1 MDLIFELGGDMT
13 LVRFSGNNIAFST
26 SDSNFQRYTP
36 IEGLRLSRDG
46 ILKEFPD
53 LKKKNLSDGEL
64 RGEAVKRFKE
74 KIKGFETDI
83 ETKEYLIEE
92 FQNMGHTLKEIKKRG
107 FRSSK
112 F

>member
-1 MDLIFELGGDMT
+1 MDLIFELGGDMA
-13 LVRFSGNNIAFST
+13 LVRFSGNDVVFST
-26 SDSNFQRYTP
+26 SDSNFQQYSP

-53 LKKKNLSDGEL
+53 LKKSNLSDGEL

-74 KIKGFETDI
+74 KIRGFETDL

-92 FQNMGHTLKEIKKRG
+92 FENMGYTLKTIKKKGWRAQ
-107 FRSSK
+107 
-112 F
+112 